1 MNDRNDDLV
10 TLLTATSE
18 FAANSIVIVLKDAGI
33 EAFAFGS
40 AQNIFGVTGMTG
52 NLLNTPVQVRR
63 EDLERAK
70 AALEANRIDS
80 VDIDWNTVDVGT
92 PDDPQ
97 RSSRTEGRPLML
109 TLGVTALAIA
119 LLCGLLLALMMLV
132 D

>member
-1 MNDRNDDLV
+1 MTDRNDDLV

-70 AALEANRIDS
+70 SVLEANRTDS
-80 VDIDWNTVDVGT
+80 VDIDWSTVDVGT
-92 PDDPQ
+92 PDEQ
-97 RSSRTEGRPLML
+97 ARTSHADGRPLML
-109 TLGVTALAIA
+109 TLGMAALIAA
-119 LLCGLLLALMMLV
+119 LLCGLLLALLMLLK
-132 D
+132 

>member
-1 MNDRNDDLV
+1 MTDRNDDLV

-70 AALEANRIDS
+70 SVLEANRTDS
-80 VDIDWNTVDVGT
+80 VDIDWSTVDVGT
-92 PDDPQ
+92 PDEQARASHTD
-97 RSSRTEGRPLML
+97 GRPLML
-109 TLGVTALAIA
+109 TLGMAALIAA
-119 LLCGLLLALMMLV
+119 LLCGLLLALLMLLK
-132 D
+132 

>member
-1 MNDRNDDLV
+1 MTDRNDDLV

-70 AALEANRIDS
+70 SVLEANRTDS
-80 VDIDWNTVDVGT
+80 VDIDWSTVDVGT
-92 PDDPQ
+92 PDEQ
-97 RSSRTEGRPLML
+97 ARTSHTDGRPLML
-109 TLGVTALAIA
+109 TLGMAALIAA
-119 LLCGLLLALMMLV
+119 LLCGLLLALLMLLK
-132 D
+132 

>member
-1 MNDRNDDLV
+1 MTDRNDDLV

-70 AALEANRIDS
+70 SVLEANRTDS

-92 PDDPQ
+92 PDEQ
-97 RSSRTEGRPLML
+97 ARTSHTDGRPLML
-109 TLGVTALAIA
+109 TLGMAALIAA
-119 LLCGLLLALMMLV
+119 LLCGLLLALLMLLK
-132 D
+132 